1 MDPVVRD
8 VDQDIEMEP
17 LWVTAFTLQM
27 KLTHIISVMQEWCA
41 SDAEEA
47 QRKLKRQ
54 NGEDPALPPF
64 CPLFAS
70 LVNILQCDV
79 LLGMLGAVLQWAME
93 LSGGHWSE
101 SMLQRMVVSI
111 KTMRE
116 CTAAAAPCEGT
127 GHCHKETVW
136 DKDKAERKR
145 KAELCWKKTMA
156 QTLESQSHFINKY
169 IDLLKQDS
177 EDLDASASTSAEHS
191 PSSCDGALVCVG
203 PRRWRAR
210 GGERRQM
217 EMCILCHEAQEI
229 LPDGTA
235 MVLAAFVQR
244 STVMSKNR
252 KRPPHNPE
260 SYDPLFMHP
269 DLSFGTHT
277 GSCGHIMHS
286 HCWQRSVGVVRG
298 VTLWSVSAGR
308 SGSFVSGGVVE
319 RCVCVG
325 GIAPLPTKGVFVNEF
340 VFWWGEIRL
349 KRNNVFNVGMCLCSC
364 VALFRLCKHIVRKA

>member
-1 MDPVVRD
+1 MQCVYGMDPH
-8 VDQDIEMEP
+8 
-17 LWVTAFTLQM
+17 TF
-27 KLTHIISVMQEWCA
+27 SVMQEWCA

-64 CPLFAS
+64 CPLCAS

-93 LSGGHWSE
+93 PSGGHWSE
-101 SMLQRMVVSI
+101 SMLQR
-111 KTMRE
+111 
-116 CTAAAAPCEGT
+116 
-127 GHCHKETVW
+127 TVW

-169 IDLLKQDS
+169 IDLLTQDS

-191 PSSCDGALVCVG
+191 PSSCDSALVCVG

-210 GGERRQM
+210 GGERRQK

-286 HCWQRSVGVVRG
+286 HCWQRYFETLQSQDAQWLHEQTSYDVENGEYLCPLCKCRSNTVIPLLPLTETTCSYSNSEQPGLAHWLNTTYTSRSEPCTLLIREPSQQMLVRQRLWR
-298 VTLWSVSAGR
+298 TLLLLR
-308 SGSFVSGGVVE
+308 VSGW
-319 RCVCVG
+319 
-325 GIAPLPTKGVFVNEF
+325 TTQQ
-340 VFWWGEIRL
+340 
-349 KRNNVFNVGMCLCSC
+349 
-364 VALFRLCKHIVRKA
+364 CKHTHCFLSQLHI

>member
-1 MDPVVRD
+1 M
-8 VDQDIEMEP
+8 
-17 LWVTAFTLQM
+17 TM
-27 KLTHIISVMQEWCA
+27 KL
-41 SDAEEA
+41 
-47 QRKLKRQ
+47 
-54 NGEDPALPPF
+54 
-64 CPLFAS
+64 
-70 LVNILQCDV
+70 
-79 LLGMLGAVLQWAME
+79 
-93 LSGGHWSE
+93 LSTSP
-101 SMLQRMVVSI
+101 SKSPMVSI

-116 CTAAAAPCEGT
+116 CTAAAPPCEGT

-169 IDLLKQDS
+169 IDLLTQDS

-191 PSSCDGALVCVG
+191 PSSCDSALVCVG

-229 LPDGTA
+229 LPDGTT

-244 STVMSKNR
+244 STVMSKIR

-286 HCWQRSVGVVRG
+286 HCWQRSLNINDADREEKNNRYLHTSQYV
-298 VTLWSVSAGR
+298 
-308 SGSFVSGGVVE
+308 
-319 RCVCVG
+319 CVCVCVCVCMCVYVCVSLHHLTPVSHFYCICKTGDTAG
-325 GIAPLPTKGVFVNEF
+325 GNHSNPLVCESPRAYTFKLKLHKHYKRVCVCVCVCVCVTNTVTVNRF
-340 VFWWGEIRL
+340 CVDLDVCFGSL
-349 KRNNVFNVGMCLCSC
+349 SC
-364 VALFRLCKHIVRKA
+364 WKIQPRPI

>member
-1 MDPVVRD
+1 MSTSGGPT
-8 VDQDIEMEP
+8 P
-17 LWVTAFTLQM
+17 PFTTLSVTHPANHITPSNALIRLLKTQSAVWSRVQGKSSLQ
-27 KLTHIISVMQEWCA
+27 
-41 SDAEEA
+41 AEEA

-70 LVNILQCDV
+70 LGNILQCDV

-93 LSGGHWSE
+93 PSGGHWSE
-101 SMLQRMVVSI
+101 SMLQRVLHLIGMALLEEQQQLENIGDDDEVTFNFTLKISRPGEAPGNTLSILALLETLQCAPHLEAHKDMIRWILKMVVSI

-116 CTAAAAPCEGT
+116 RTAAAPPCEGT
-127 GHCHKETVW
+127 GHCHK
-136 DKDKAERKR
+136 
-145 KAELCWKKTMA
+145 
-156 QTLESQSHFINKY
+156 
-169 IDLLKQDS
+169 
-177 EDLDASASTSAEHS
+177 ASVSTWYS
-191 PSSCDGALVCVG
+191 PSSCDSALVCMG

-244 STVMSKNR
+244 STVMSEIR

-286 HCWQRSVGVVRG
+286 HCWQRYFETLQSQDAQWLHEQTSCDVV
-298 VTLWSVSAGR
+298 
-308 SGSFVSGGVVE
+308 
-319 RCVCVG
+319 
-325 GIAPLPTKGVFVNEF
+325 N
-340 VFWWGEIRL
+340 GEY
-349 KRNNVFNVGMCLCSC
+349 LCP
-364 VALFRLCKHIVRKA
+364 LCKCRSNTHSSPAPH

>member
-1 MDPVVRD
+1 MNLFWI
-8 VDQDIEMEP
+8 Q
-17 LWVTAFTLQM
+17 
-27 KLTHIISVMQEWCA
+27 
-41 SDAEEA
+41 AEEA

-70 LVNILQCDV
+70 LGNILQCDV

-93 LSGGHWSE
+93 PTGGHWSE

-111 KTMRE
+111 KTKRE
-116 CTAAAAPCEGT
+116 CTTAAPPCEGT

-169 IDLLKQDS
+169 IDLLTQDS

-191 PSSCDGALVCVG
+191 PSSCDGALVSVG
-203 PRRWRAR
+203 PRHWRAR

-217 EMCILCHEAQEI
+217 EMCVLCHEVQEI

-277 GSCGHIMHS
+277 DSCGHIMHS
-286 HCWQRSVGVVRG
+286 HCWQRIYNHATDKITGLHSGV
-298 VTLWSVSAGR
+298 
-308 SGSFVSGGVVE
+308 
-319 RCVCVG
+319 
-325 GIAPLPTKGVFVNEF
+325 
-340 VFWWGEIRL
+340 
-349 KRNNVFNVGMCLCSC
+349 
-364 VALFRLCKHIVRKA
+364 

>member
-101 SMLQRMVVSI
+101 SMLQRMMVSI

-116 CTAAAAPCEGT
+116 GTAAAPPCEGT

-169 IDLLKQDS
+169 IDLLTQDS

-191 PSSCDGALVCVG
+191 PSSCDSALVCVG

-286 HCWQRSVGVVRG
+286 HCWQSE
-298 VTLWSVSAGR
+298 L
-308 SGSFVSGGVVE
+308 
-319 RCVCVG
+319 
-325 GIAPLPTKGVFVNEF
+325 IIDTKHETK
-340 VFWWGEIRL
+340 L
-349 KRNNVFNVGMCLCSC
+349 AMCT
-364 VALFRLCKHIVRKA
+364 